1 MQCRRSVRLCRFAAA
16 QGHVRGQTNLG
27 DMFRDGQGVEQ
38 DYAEAVRLYKLAAAQ
53 GDAKAQTSLG
63 YMFWRGDG
71 TAKDWAEAV
80 RLLRLAAAQGYARA
94 QCSLALWLTSIG
106 SNLASDPAEG
116 VTWMRVAALN
126 VMATAQLYLGY
137 IAENGRGVEVDKSEA
152 IRWFSLA
159 TAQGHVE
166 GAAGLKRL
174 REVAM
179 LGLGLRVLGS
189 GRCTNV
195 VGWVQ
200 GWV

>member
-38 DYAEAVRLYKLAAAQ
+38 DYAEAVRLYHLAAAQ
-53 GDAKAQTSLG
+53 GDAEAQTSLG

-71 TAKDWAEAV
+71 TAKDRAEAV
-80 RLLRLAAAQGYARA
+80 RLLRLAAAQGNARA
-94 QCSLALWLTSIG
+94 QCSLALWLTSIC

-116 VTWMRVAALN
+116 ETWMRIAASN
-126 VMATAQLYLGY
+126 GMARAQLYLGY
-137 IAENGRGVEVDKSEA
+137 IAENGRGAEVDKSEA

-159 TAQGHVE
+159 AAQGHVE

-174 REVAM
+174 Q
-179 LGLGLRVLGS
+179 
-189 GRCTNV
+189 CD
-195 VGWVQ
+195 WV
-200 GWV
+200 